1 MLCGRRSM
9 VRKSSSVGSAFGRGA
24 SCGSRQCIR
33 SESVRPSASASGS
46 SVLMS
51 GRPTPRSQRLTAL
64 SVTCSC
70 AARSACVSPQALRVR
85 ARKAPKSLAFIRFT
99 SFEDR
104 IAYPA
109 PKRNRRFV
117 YPRWNAKTPA
127 VCSVNEHAAGALF
140 RRKSSMRAMRV
151 TKGVFFFMDLP
162 KQCKDSCST
171 CADKER
177 REIVI
182 ILFV

>member
-1 MLCGRRSM
+1 MQ
-9 VRKSSSVGSAFGRGA
+9 K
-24 SCGSRQCIR
+24 
-33 SESVRPSASASGS
+33 
-46 SVLMS
+46 
-51 GRPTPRSQRLTAL
+51 TQRLILYLEDQFITIRRN
-64 SVTCSC
+64 SQNGT
-70 AARSACVSPQALRVR
+70 VSPQALRVW
-85 ARKAPKSLAFIRFT
+85 ARKAPKSLAFILFT

-140 RRKSSMRAMRV
+140 RRRSSMRAMRV

>member
-1 MLCGRRSM
+1 MSLC
-9 VRKSSSVGSAFGRGA
+9 RKRKGSF
-24 SCGSRQCIR
+24 CIR
-33 SESVRPSASASGS
+33 KNQFITIRRTSQNGTVR
-46 SVLMS
+46 
-51 GRPTPRSQRLTAL
+51 
-64 SVTCSC
+64 
-70 AARSACVSPQALRVR
+70 PQALRVW

-140 RRKSSMRAMRV
+140 RRKSSMWAMRV

-162 KQCKDSCST
+162 KQRKDSCST